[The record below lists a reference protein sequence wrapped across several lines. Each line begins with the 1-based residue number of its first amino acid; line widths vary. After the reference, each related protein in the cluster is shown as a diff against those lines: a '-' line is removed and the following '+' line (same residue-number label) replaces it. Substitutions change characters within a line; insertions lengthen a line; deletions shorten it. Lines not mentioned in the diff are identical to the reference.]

1 MVEVVN
7 RSGDKP
13 VILVADDDEMQR
25 FLLSEALEAEGF
37 QVELAADGLAAVERA
52 EALKPDVVLLDVVMP
67 GMDGYAACA
76 ALRAL
81 PFGDGLPIVMVT
93 GQDDLDSIARAY
105 DAGATD
111 FIAKPLNWTLLRH
124 RIRYV
129 YRAGHTLKE
138 LQASEARLAE
148 AQRIAQLGSWEW
160 TVGDDHVRCSP
171 EVFRIFGLPEQ
182 PNDPFLAKLLASIHP
197 DDRNGFEDALVSLG
211 PSKPTFVSEF
221 RLETEASGDRV
232 IAVHA
237 RAEDGQVEDRQT
249 LKGTFQDVTERR
261 LAEARLHYLAHHDSL
276 TGLPNRSLFLDR
288 LGQALERAKREGVDV
303 AAFCIDIYR
312 FKDINDTFGHE
323 IGDRLLEQIAA
334 RLQNEIRGADTV
346 ARLSGDEFAI
356 AQVGLIQPSG
366 SERLSQ
372 RLFLALGRPFEID
385 GQEIFLDG
393 RIGVAIGPY
402 DASKPE
408 QLLIKADMALHRA
421 KADSPGTC
429 CFFEG
434 GMDVAFKDRKSIEND
449 LRRAISDGWFEL
461 HYQPQID
468 IDREIIVGVEALL
481 RLRHPN
487 KGLMMPDKFIGI
499 AEETGLIVPIGAWVL
514 RTACHQA
521 VKWQQDGLPALR
533 VAVNL
538 SPVQFQESNFTE
550 NIIRELADS
559 GLDASLLEVEITEN
573 ILIRDTTTVIN
584 VLHRLKEMGVQIAM
598 DDFGTGY
605 SSLGYLQRFP
615 FNRIKIDRSF
625 INEMSDGSGSA
636 AIVGAVIA
644 LSKRLNMATTAEG
657 IETREQLDYLRN
669 EGCDE
674 AQGYYFG
681 RPMPAADLAERLAAD
696 QSIDCRTSCF
706 IVS

>member
-1 MVEVVN
+1 MVEAVI
-7 RSGDKP
+7 RSEDKP
-13 VILVADDDEMQR
+13 LILVADDDEMQR
-25 FLLSEALEAEGF
+25 FLMGESLESEGF
-37 QVELAADGLAAVERA
+37 RVELVADGQSALASAK
-52 EALKPDVVLLDVVMP
+52 ALKPDVVLLDVVMP
-67 GMDGYAACA
+67 GMDGYSACA
-76 ALRAL
+76 ALRTL
-81 PFGDGLPIVMVT
+81 PFGDSLPIVMVT

-129 YRAGHTLKE
+129 YRAGSTMKQ

-160 TVGDDHVRCSP
+160 HVGDDHVRCSP
-171 EVFRIFGLPEQ
+171 EVSRIFGLPDETET
-182 PNDPFLAKLLASIHP
+182 PRLAGLLEPIHSE
-197 DDRNGFEDALVSLG
+197 DRQNFESALYSLG
-211 PSKPTFVSEF
+211 SSASPLASEF
-221 RLETEASGDRV
+221 RLKVNDVSDRV
-232 IAVHA
+232 IAVNA
-237 RAEDGQVEDRQT
+237 RLDSDQQT

-261 LAEARLHYLAHHDSL
+261 LAEARLYHLAHHDAL
-276 TGLPNRSLFLDR
+276 TGLPNRSLFQDR

-303 AAFCIDIYR
+303 ATFCIDIYR
-312 FKDINDTFGHE
+312 FKDINDTFGHKA
-323 IGDRLLEQIAA
+323 GDQLIRQIAI

-356 AQVGLIQPSG
+356 AQIGLVQPSG
-366 SERLSQ
+366 AERLSQ
-372 RLFLALGRPFEID
+372 RLFSALNKPFEID
-385 GQEIFLDG
+385 GQDIFLDAC
-393 RIGVAIGPY
+393 IGVAIGPY
-402 DASKPE
+402 DADRPE
-408 QLLIKADMALHRA
+408 KLLINADMALHRA

-434 GMDVAFKDRKSIEND
+434 GMDVAFKDRKTIEHD
-449 LRRAISDGWFEL
+449 LRRAIADGWFEL

-468 IDREIIVGVEALL
+468 VEREVMVGVEALL
-481 RLRHPN
+481 RLRHPE

-499 AEETGLIVPIGAWVL
+499 AEETGLIVPIGTWVL
-514 RTACHQA
+514 RTACQQA
-521 VKWQQDGLPALR
+521 MDWQQRGLPALR

-538 SPVQFQESNFTE
+538 SPLQFQEANFTE
-550 NIIRELADS
+550 TVIRSLADT

-573 ILIRDTTTVIN
+573 ILIRDTATVID
-584 VLHRLKEMGVQIAM
+584 VLHKLKELGVQIAM

-615 FNRIKIDRSF
+615 FDRIKIDRSF
-625 INEMSDGSGSA
+625 INEMTDGSGSA

-681 RPMPAADLAERLAAD
+681 KPMPAADLIERIGKDLPVALETA
-696 QSIDCRTSCF
+696 CLTAG
-706 IVS
+706 

>member
-1 MVEVVN
+1 MVEAVI
-7 RSGDKP
+7 RSEGKP

-25 FLLSEALEAEGF
+25 FLLGEALEAEGF
-37 QVELAADGLAAVERA
+37 QVEVVADGLAAVERA
-52 EALKPDVVLLDVVMP
+52 EILKPDVVLLDVVMP
-67 GMDGYAACA
+67 GMDGYAACS
-76 ALRAL
+76 ALRML

-111 FIAKPLNWTLLRH
+111 FIVKPLNWTLLRH

-129 YRAGHTLKE
+129 YRAGSTLKQ

-160 TVGDDHVRCSP
+160 TVGNDHVWCSP
-171 EVFRIFGLPEQ
+171 EVFRIFGLPGQ
-182 PNDPFLAKLLASIHP
+182 PGDPLLTKLLEPIHP
-197 DDRNGFEDALVSLG
+197 DDRKAIGDALNGLG
-211 PSKPTFVSEF
+211 PQMPTFASEF
-221 RLETEASGDRV
+221 RLKATEGGDRV

-237 RAEDGQVEDRQT
+237 HVDDDHVDGQQT
-249 LKGTFQDVTERR
+249 LKGTFQDVTERH
-261 LAEARLHYLAHHDSL
+261 LAEARLYHLAHHDSL
-276 TGLPNRSLFLDR
+276 TGLPNRSLFQDR

-303 AAFCIDIYR
+303 ATFCIDIYR
-312 FKDINDTFGHE
+312 FKDINDTFGHRV
-323 IGDRLLEQIAA
+323 GDRLLQQIAV
-334 RLQNEIRGADTV
+334 RLQSEVRGADTV
-346 ARLSGDEFAI
+346 AHLSGDEFAV
-356 AQVGLIQPSG
+356 AQVGLVQPSG
-366 SERLSQ
+366 AERLSQ
-372 RLFLALGRPFEID
+372 RLFSTLSHPFEID
-385 GQEIFLDG
+385 GQEIFLDAC
-393 RIGVAIGPY
+393 IGVAIGPY
-402 DASKPE
+402 DASESE
-408 QLLIKADMALHRA
+408 QLLVKADIALHRA

-434 GMDVAFKDRKSIEND
+434 GMDVAFKDRKTIEND

-468 IDREIIVGVEALL
+468 IDREVIVGVEALL
-481 RLRHPN
+481 RLRHPE

-499 AEETGLIVPIGAWVL
+499 AEETGLIVPIGTWVL
-514 RTACHQA
+514 RTACQQA
-521 VKWQQDGLPALR
+521 MTWQKNGLPALR

-538 SPVQFQESNFTE
+538 SPLQFQEANFTE
-550 NIIRELADS
+550 TIVGGLTDS
-559 GLDASLLEVEITEN
+559 GLDATLLEVEITEN
-573 ILIRDTTTVIN
+573 ILIRDTATVID
-584 VLHRLKEMGVQIAM
+584 VLHKLKELGVQIAM

-615 FNRIKIDRSF
+615 FDRIKIDRSF

-644 LSKRLNMATTAEG
+644 LSKRLKMATTAEG

-674 AQGYYFG
+674 AQGFYFG
-681 RPMPAADLAERLAAD
+681 RPMPAADLIKRIGNDLPIGQETA
-696 QSIDCRTSCF
+696 CF
-706 IVS
+706 TIG